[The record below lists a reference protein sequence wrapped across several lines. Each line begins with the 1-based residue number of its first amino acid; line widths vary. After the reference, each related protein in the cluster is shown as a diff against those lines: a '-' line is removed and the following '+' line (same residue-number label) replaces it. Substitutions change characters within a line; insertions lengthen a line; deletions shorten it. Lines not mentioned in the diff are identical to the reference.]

1 LAKTVTYQLVGAKG
15 ARGNVA
21 LYAIGRTR
29 SRIVVTVPGGTAQR
43 ITLHRGSD
51 CTDARYGSQ
60 ADLDLAPLGAAI
72 AANAPQSET
81 IVDIPIEQLQGGNY
95 SVAIANATQR
105 AQFAEACARLR
116 RQ

>member
-15 ARGNVA
+15 PRGSVA

-29 SRIVVTVPGGTAQR
+29 SRIVVTVPGGTTQR

-51 CTDARYGSQ
+51 CSDARGGSQ
-60 ADLDLAPLGAAI
+60 SDVALAPLGAAV

-81 IVDIPIEQLQGGNY
+81 IVDIPLDKLQSGDYN
-95 SVAIANATQR
+95 VAIANATQR
-105 AQFAEACARLR
+105 AQFADACARLR
-116 RQ
+116 GH